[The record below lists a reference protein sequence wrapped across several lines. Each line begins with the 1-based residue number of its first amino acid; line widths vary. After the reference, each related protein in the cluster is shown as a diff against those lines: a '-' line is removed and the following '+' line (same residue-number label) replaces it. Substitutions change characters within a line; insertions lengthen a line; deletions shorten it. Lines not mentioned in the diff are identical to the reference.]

1 MSKLFCPESM
11 KKILFLLLFICGTVL
26 QAQEWQPSF
35 SDAISKAAEEDK
47 PIVLVFSG
55 SDWCAPCIRLKK
67 QIFDT
72 DEFKDYALEH
82 YVLYNADFPRKKQNQ
97 LPEPLLNANK
107 SLIEKYN
114 PKGYFPLVVVL
125 DKNEKVLG
133 ETGFVARS
141 TPEKYI
147 ATLNKFIK

>member
-1 MSKLFCPESM
+1 M
-11 KKILFLLLFICGTVL
+11 KKILILLSLVFASAL
-26 QAQEWQPSF
+26 HAQEWQTSF
-35 SDAISKAAEEDK
+35 SDAVSKATEENK

-67 QIFDT
+67 HIFDS
-72 DEFKDYALEH
+72 DEFKAYALEH